1 MSLPSQ
7 TLVSSSQLESIL
19 DASLDEY
26 KKKTENDLSS
36 HWLSVEFQSCDSVD
50 AVLDIIQNQATV
62 FDKFRDGDKKIMKW
76 VGSLVPTLYKFS
88 TLGESVGKAPPSVK
102 AVFIA
107 VGVLLAAAK
116 DVRSSHD
123 ALVELFERMESLFKH
138 LGKFSLPIEM
148 AEIFTMKI
156 VAEVLSLLS
165 IATRKVKR
173 RRLNQKYL

>member
-1 MSLPSQ
+1 M
-7 TLVSSSQLESIL
+7 
-19 DASLDEY
+19 AW
-26 KKKTENDLSS
+26 S
-36 HWLSVEFQSCDSVD
+36 HSNIVVQ
-50 AVLDIIQNQATV
+50 
-62 FDKFRDGDKKIMKW
+62 
-76 VGSLVPTLYKFS
+76 
-88 TLGESVGKAPPSVK
+88 APPSVK

-107 VGVLLAAAK
+107 VGVLLAVRSSNFLLADPINVVIPQAAK

-173 RRLNQKYL
+173 RRLSELFLLRYTSHFTAPIFDQKYL